1 MKPRLQRTR
10 MVKRRQR
17 RRSLARASTG
27 ARTLAR
33 AGAKAGLATS
43 PLALALA
50 IAEASVRAA
59 HVEAGCVFLA
69 RARIRAAARARM
81 PHCPRRLATT
91 SLGMKTKGASAGH
104 PFECG
109 CEAEALVPR
118 CAQSVVHAAIG
129 CLSRAMERLLLPTT
143 TALCEVSE
151 LQGRSLPVEANGWC
165 DRVL

>member
-1 MKPRLQRTR
+1 MA
-10 MVKRRQR
+10 RRQS

-43 PLALALA
+43 PLALALV

-59 HVEAGCVFLA
+59 HVEAGRVFRA

-104 PFECG
+104 PFEC
-109 CEAEALVPR
+109 A
-118 CAQSVVHAAIG
+118 
-129 CLSRAMERLLLPTT
+129 
-143 TALCEVSE
+143 
-151 LQGRSLPVEANGWC
+151 
-165 DRVL
+165 